1 MTENGGN
8 KHSAIYGNRPGSL
21 QKDPLSHSVMEQ
33 PRATVHLKAAL
44 FLQAN
49 VGCVCV
55 CGGGG
60 EALTSEQAESS
71 HYDLSVNS

>member
-1 MTENGGN
+1 
-8 KHSAIYGNRPGSL
+8 
-21 QKDPLSHSVMEQ
+21 MEQ

-55 CGGGG
+55 VVVVVG